1 MKKICFLIGNLNN
14 AGGTEKVTTM
24 IANALSENHCEV
36 FILNLSEGDRPFFE
50 TSPNLK
56 IYSLFSK
63 SVSFKSH
70 YFPAVYKIRNFIKDN
85 KIDSLVVVD
94 SISCLFTIPALFGL
108 GINHICWEH
117 FNFKNNNGI
126 KLRDFARKLAARYCQ
141 TVVTLTNRDRQ
152 MWLTHLK
159 TVNAQ
164 IYAIS
169 NPVDNHLEKN
179 VPSQNSQIVISVG
192 RLVQVK
198 GFDLLLKA
206 WKIVVEKYSTWQLYI
221 VGAGEEESNLKNL
234 THELNIV
241 ENVIFTGSSNNVGEY
256 YKKSSFYCLSSR
268 FEGFPMVLLEAQ
280 SYGLPVVAFD
290 CDTGPAEIITNGSNG
305 YLATPENISSL
316 AKNLLCMI
324 DLKEIDFAKMST
336 LSYENSKKFSSN
348 QIIKDWLLILNRKV

>member
-24 IANALSENHCEV
+24 IANTLSENHCEV
-36 FILNLSEGDRPFFE
+36 FILNLSEGGTPFFK

-56 IYSLFSK
+56 IFSLFSK
-63 SVSFKSH
+63 PVSFKSN
-70 YFPAVYKIRNFIKDN
+70 YFSAVYKIRNFIQDN
-85 KIDSLVVVD
+85 KIDSFVVVD
-94 SISCLFTIPALFGL
+94 SISCLFSIPALFGL

-159 TVNAQ
+159 KVNAQ
-164 IYAIS
+164 IYVIP
-169 NPVDNHLEKN
+169 NPIDNQSEKN
-179 VPSQNSQIVISVG
+179 IPSQNSQIVISVG

-198 GFDLLLKA
+198 GFDLLLQA

-221 VGAGEEESNLKNL
+221 VGAGEEELNLKNL
-234 THELNIV
+234 THALNIID
-241 ENVIFTGSSNNVGEY
+241 NVIFTGSSNNVAKY

-280 SYGLPVVAFD
+280 SYGLPIVAFD
-290 CDTGPAEIITNGSNG
+290 CDTGPAEIVTNGLNG
-305 YLATPENISSL
+305 YLTIPENVSDL
-316 AKNLLCMI
+316 ARNILRMI
-324 DLKEIDFAKMST
+324 ELEDLNFNKMSN
-336 LSYENSKKFSSN
+336 LSYENSKKFNSN
-348 QIIKDWLLILNRKV
+348 RIIKDWLRILNPKN